1 MYEVCVVW
9 GDELIVHR
17 TDCLADAIDWAM
29 QYRRV
34 RAVARVWFA
43 GIQVAFP
50 VRGVGKWMS

>member
-9 GDELIVHR
+9 GNELIVHR
-17 TDCLADAIDWAM
+17 AESLRDALEWADA
-29 QYRRV
+29 YKRV

-50 VRGVGKWMS
+50 VRGRGRG

>member
-17 TDCLADAIDWAM
+17 ADSWADAIGWQLA
-29 QYRRV
+29 YARV
-34 RAVARVWFA
+34 RAVAQVWFA
-43 GIQVAFP
+43 GIQVTFP

>member
-17 TDCLADAIDWAM
+17 ADSLDDAIDWQRA
-29 QYRRV
+29 YARV

-43 GIQVAFP
+43 GIQVTFP
-50 VRGVGKWMS
+50 VRGRARH

>member
-9 GDELIVHR
+9 DDELIVHR
-17 TDCLADAIDWAM
+17 AESLVDAMDWAD

-43 GIQVAFP
+43 GVQVAFP
-50 VRGVGKWMS
+50 VRGVGRV